1 MSNPETHSPEA
12 IATPLRHLLAE
23 LKLLKQYWVTFVC
36 VAAVCI
42 AATWYVASSY
52 YSSHYSQQI
61 DTIKSN
67 NTYLQDRLRGMTE
80 STPPSQWRRL
90 SDSARAQMLASVKA
104 MPSPPKVIVIY
115 AIAES
120 ESRQYASQFADAF
133 RSIGIQVQP
142 REIRSSMFLEAEI
155 GLMVGIT
162 TFPTP
167 SPEASKFREA
177 LANAGLDVHHVAW
190 SGEEINQVKL
200 DYDLYVGSKPW

>member
-104 MPSPPKVIVIY
+104 MPSPPQVLIIN
-115 AIAES
+115 AIAEPK
-120 ESRQYASQFADAF
+120 
-133 RSIGIQVQP
+133 P
-142 REIRSSMFLEAEI
+142 REKASELRKACRGI
-155 GLMVGIT
+155 G
-162 TFPTP
+162 
-167 SPEASKFREA
+167 
-177 LANAGLDVHHVAW
+177 
-190 SGEEINQVKL
+190 
-200 DYDLYVGSKPW
+200 